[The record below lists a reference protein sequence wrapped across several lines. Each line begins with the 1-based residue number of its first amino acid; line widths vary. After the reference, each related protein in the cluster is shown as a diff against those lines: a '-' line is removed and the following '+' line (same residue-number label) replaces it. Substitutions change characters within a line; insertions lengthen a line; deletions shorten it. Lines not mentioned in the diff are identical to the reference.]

1 MAKPLSSAIVTTDQW
16 EIEKGLGEPRDTTQ
30 DPPSP
35 KAPSGKD
42 YSLTGS
48 A

>member
-1 MAKPLSSAIVTTDQW
+1 MAKPLSSATVTTDQW

-35 KAPSGKD
+35 KAPGAED
-42 YSLTGS
+42 YSLIGS